1 MLVKLIKTKFD
12 YLEEALIFNPFRCRL
27 QSIKCVVTFLE
38 KIVLFICKQIYIV
51 FFFGKFTYSVL
62 SLLNNCSILKLL
74 PIPMAT
80 ECVSKDISTRMG
92 INTSSL
98 ACAYLLIL

>member
-27 QSIKCVVTFLE
+27 QNIKCVVTFLE

-51 FFFGKFTYSVL
+51 FFFWKVH
-62 SLLNNCSILKLL
+62 
-74 PIPMAT
+74 
-80 ECVSKDISTRMG
+80 V
-92 INTSSL
+92 
-98 ACAYLLIL
+98 

>member
-1 MLVKLIKTKFD
+1 MCGYVSRKNSVIH
-12 YLEEALIFNPFRCRL
+12 L
-27 QSIKCVVTFLE
+27 QANLHCI
-38 KIVLFICKQIYIV
+38 

-80 ECVSKDISTRMG
+80 ECDSKDISTRMG